1 MQKKTARPL
10 LFAIIYLFLFM
21 GIGVKNLYAK
31 ERAGVV
37 LTPAYSFFSNL
48 KNHNFKKLWNL
59 LTLNSK
65 QYITDNIENSFKKH
79 HVKIGK
85 NKIYQNMSK
94 GGYIAKAYWTGF
106 LKTFKPNMVLK
117 YSVWKIKSIGSKS
130 AKIEIDY
137 KYGKAP
143 TIFDM
148 YKQNGKWKFG
158 LIESLYG
165 RILMKKI
172 THAVINK
179 F

>member
-1 MQKKTARPL
+1 MSL
-10 LFAIIYLFLFM
+10 
-21 GIGVKNLYAK
+21 K
-31 ERAGVV
+31 E
-37 LTPAYSFFSNL
+37 
-48 KNHNFKKLWNL
+48 HNYHKLWGL
-59 LTLNSK
+59 LTVNSK
-65 QYITDNIENSFKKH
+65 KYIVGSIENSFKKNN
-79 HVKIGK
+79 VKIGEK
-85 NKIYQNMSK
+85 KIYQNMSK

-106 LKTFKPNMVLK
+106 LKTFKPDTVLK
-117 YSVWKIKSIGSKS
+117 YSVWKVKSVGSKS

-148 YKQNGKWKFG
+148 YKQKGKWKFG
-158 LIESLYG
+158 LEESLYG